1 MSHFFGDD
9 VPVLYRGFMALT
21 RCEVE
26 PHVRQYEALRYA
38 FAVALHHA
46 EVVLCIRIA
55 LLRERFEFLAH
66 DDLITLDIDGDT
78 ILNIG
83 LSHRC
88 EPEGKS
94 GANEQPDERIVSAR
108 GVRMIRLGDA
118 HSDFVEY
125 CLSPI
130 LRTCS

>member
-1 MSHFFGDD
+1 MNHFFGDD
-9 VPVLYRGFMALT
+9 VPVLYRGFMSLIH
-21 RCEVE
+21 CEVE
-26 PHVRQYEALRYA
+26 PHVRRYVVLRYD
-38 FAVALHHA
+38 FAVALRHA
-46 EVVLCIRIA
+46 EVVLRISVA
-55 LLRERFEFLAH
+55 LLSERFEFLAR

-78 ILNIG
+78 ILKIG
-83 LSHRC
+83 LNHRR
-88 EPEGKS
+88 ELEGKS

-118 HSDFVEY
+118 HSDFVEC